1 MSLFQRVD
9 GKMLEGLK
17 EEQGICNEIESSSD
31 IRLYIQEYIFQ
42 IDSILKEINISEE
55 RSSNNSANFSVKS
68 EVNGFQENSFNNR
81 SNSNGKLP
89 DLSIKRFNRNPIK
102 FQSFFD
108 SFREAIHENY
118 SLKSIRKFNY
128 LRIFLRGPAVASIF
142 GLSLTLFRMGI
153 FGAVHEYPAMMKLG
167 SVFKDL
173 FNKPGYNFDDV
184 SKNGY
189 PSSS

>member
-9 GKMLEGLK
+9 GKMLEVLK

-31 IRLYIQEYIFQ
+31 IRLYIQEFIFQ

-68 EVNGFQENSFNNR
+68 EVNGFQENSFSNR

-108 SFREAIHENY
+108 SFREAIHEKY

-128 LRIFLRGPAVASIF
+128 LRTFLRGPAVASIF

>member
-9 GKMLEGLK
+9 SEMLEGLK
-17 EEQGICNEIESSSD
+17 EKQGICNEIESSSD
-31 IRLYIQEYIFQ
+31 IRLYIQEFIFQ
-42 IDSILKEINISEE
+42 IDSILKEISISEE

-68 EVNGFQENSFNNR
+68 KVNGFHENSFNNR

-89 DLSIKRFNRNPIK
+89 DLSIKCFNRNPIK

-128 LRIFLRGPAVASIF
+128 LRTFLRGPALASIF
-142 GLSLTLFRMGI
+142 GLSLTLFSMGI
-153 FGAVHEYPAMMKLG
+153 FGAVHEYPTMMKLATIIPYLLKKIQKIYE
-167 SVFKDL
+167 SRDT
-173 FNKPGYNFDDV
+173 PPDYC
-184 SKNGY
+184 
-189 PSSS
+189 

>member
-17 EEQGICNEIESSSD
+17 EERGICNEIESSSD
-31 IRLYIQEYIFQ
+31 IRLYIQEFIFQ

-128 LRIFLRGPAVASIF
+128 LRTFLRGPAVASVF

-167 SVFKDL
+167 TVFKDL

-184 SKNGY
+184 SKNAY